1 MSTTE
6 IKLPAELLR
15 RAREMAERENMTL
28 EQFASSALAEKMAA
42 WKTVDYLKERA
53 ARGDRQKFER
63 ALDSVPDIEP
73 DAIDRL
79 R

>member
-6 IKLPAELLR
+6 IRLPAALLR

-42 WKTVDYLKERA
+42 WATVAYLEERA
-53 ARGDRQKFER
+53 ARGDREKFER
-63 ALDSVPDIEP
+63 ALGGVPDVEP
-73 DAIDRL
+73 EEVDRL
-79 R
+79 

>member
-6 IKLPAELLR
+6 IKLPSELLR
-15 RAREMAERENMTL
+15 RAREMAEQEDMTL

-42 WKTVDYLKERA
+42 WKTITYLEARA
-53 ARGDRQKFER
+53 ARGDRRKFER
-63 ALDSVPDIEP
+63 SLENVPDVEP
-73 DAIDRL
+73 DNFDRL

>member
-15 RAREMAERENMTL
+15 RAREMAEQENMTL

-42 WKTVDYLKERA
+42 WKTVAYLEERA
-53 ARGDRQKFER
+53 ARGDKRKFER
-63 ALDSVPDIEP
+63 ALDSVPDAEP
-73 DAIDRL
+73 ETFDRL
-79 R
+79 

>member
-6 IKLPAELLR
+6 IKLPSALLK

-42 WKTVDYLKERA
+42 WATARYLEERA
-53 ARGDRQKFER
+53 ARGDWQKFER
-63 ALDSVPDIEP
+63 ALGNVPDAEP
-73 DAIDRL
+73 DEFDRP
-79 R
+79 